1 MMGSVLLFLAKIVEI
16 NVAEVGT
23 KQQNL
28 LFAAERFTLQ
38 LCFLHLLH
46 LFTDNVRKR
55 RSQVLEKL

>member
-28 LFAAERFTLQ
+28 LFAAELFTLQ
-38 LCFLHLLH
+38 LFSTFIASLY
-46 LFTDNVRKR
+46 R
-55 RSQVLEKL
+55 